1 MEIQKRWLWTIM
13 YWQPRRHG
21 YIPENIQSYKTE
33 HEVLENQNRPII
45 CKETEPVIQKLLT
58 NKTPGPKSFTYE
70 FHQTFKDLMS
80 IHFKLFQK
88 TEEKRTQIYFMRPVL
103 TLLIQRHH
111 QKKKKLQAN
120 NFGESRCKNPQ

>member
-1 MEIQKRWLWTIM
+1 M

-111 QKKKKLQAN
+111 QKKKNYRLTILVKVDVKILN
-120 NFGESRCKNPQ
+120 KIDKPNSTIH